1 MLKKTITY
9 TDYDDV
15 ERTEDFYFN
24 LTKAECTEF
33 IYSEEGGIDK
43 MIKRAVQEKDN
54 RKIVEI
60 FKKLIEIS
68 YGEKSPDGRRF
79 IKSKELS
86 EAFMQTEAYSNLF
99 VELSQSET
107 EAIKFVKGILPKDI
121 ASEVKDTPNQAA

>member
-24 LTKAECTEF
+24 LTKAECAEF

-54 RKIVEI
+54 KKIVEI

-99 VELSQSET
+99 MELSQSET